1 MQKETKDILKRSAI
15 RSLWIVALVLLV
27 YLLQG
32 CGNPRLAPVEERDAT
47 GNGAEL
53 HSFYPPSEVDNSQQF
68 YFVKP
73 ADTLYSIAFRYG
85 LDYHTLAEVN
95 SIDATYTIY
104 PGQKLDLEKARQ
116 IESRREI
123 DTSQVARSDNNE
135 TSAAGSSVIAR
146 RAQVQEVTRPTATVA
161 SPPTVNK
168 KSTSQATQEQPVK
181 PKETQTTPPKTES
194 KKPASNQSRTE
205 QAKPVKKKRRKPAQ
219 TQSFTSKSVKYWMWP
234 NMGRVVKRFSSKSNS
249 RGIDIAGNMG
259 EPVRAAAPGLVVYAG
274 RGLRGYG
281 NLIIVKHNNEFISA
295 YAHNKRLLVKE
306 NEIIKAGQKIAE
318 IGNSDSDI
326 PKLHFEIRFKGKPVD
341 PLRYLP
347 KR

>member
-1 MQKETKDILKRSAI
+1 MQKETKDILKRSAV
-15 RSLWIVALVLLV
+15 RSLWIVAIVLGL

-32 CGNPRLAPVEERDAT
+32 CGNPRLAPVEEREAT
-47 GNGAEL
+47 GDGAKL
-53 HSFYPPSEVDNSQQF
+53 HSFYPPTEVDNSQQF
-68 YFVKP
+68 YIVQP

-85 LDYHTLAEVN
+85 FDYKTLAESN
-95 SIDATYTIY
+95 NIDATYTIY
-104 PGQKLDLEKARQ
+104 PGQKLDLEKARHY
-116 IESRREI
+116 ESERQV
-123 DTSQVARSDNNE
+123 DTSQIAQNDNSSNTAIRS
-135 TSAAGSSVIAR
+135 R
-146 RAQVQEVTRPTATVA
+146 RGVQEVSRTAVTTVERPTTA
-161 SPPTVNK
+161 
-168 KSTSQATQEQPVK
+168 STSK
-181 PKETQTTPPKTES
+181 PKS
-194 KKPASNQSRTE
+194 KPANTSSNT
-205 QAKPVKKKRRKPAQ
+205 AKQPKPKKTASASETVSTPKKAQPVKKKPKAKPA
-219 TQSFTSKSVKYWMWP
+219 TTNSYTSRPVKYWMWP
-234 NMGRVVKRFSSKSNS
+234 NMGKLIKRFSGVKGS

-281 NLIIVKHNNEFISA
+281 NLVIVKHNNDFISA
-295 YAHNKRLLVKE
+295 YAHNKRILVKE

>member
-1 MQKETKDILKRSAI
+1 MQQTTKDIFKRSAI
-15 RSLWIVALVLLV
+15 RALWIVAIVFVV

-32 CGNPRLAPVEERDAT
+32 CGNPRLAPVEERDAN
-47 GNGAEL
+47 GKGAEL

-68 YFVKP
+68 YFVQP

-85 LDYHTLAEVN
+85 LDYKTLAESN
-95 SIDATYTIY
+95 NIDSNYTIY
-104 PGQKLDLEKARQ
+104 PGQKLNLETARQ
-116 IESRREI
+116 AQAREPAI
-123 DTSQVARSDNNE
+123 DTS
-135 TSAAGSSVIAR
+135 
-146 RAQVQEVTRPTATVA
+146 TVA
-161 SPPTVNK
+161 SSSNSRPTNPTSTGRTPVTEISRPSVKTVDRPVVENKTKAPPKAVKEPVK
-168 KSTSQATQEQPVK
+168 KSPPPATKKTVK
-181 PKETQTTPPKTES
+181 REEK
-194 KKPASNQSRTE
+194 
-205 QAKPVKKKRRKPAQ
+205 AKPVKKRPKPASTRQ
-219 TQSFTSKSVKYWMWP
+219 FSSQDIKYWMWP
-234 NMGRVVKRFSSKSNS
+234 NMGAVIKRFSTSSNS

-281 NLIIVKHNNEFISA
+281 NLVIVKHNNEFISA
-295 YAHNKRLLVKE
+295 YAHNKRIVVKE

>member
-15 RSLWIVALVLLV
+15 RSLWIVAIVLAL
-27 YLLQG
+27 YFLQG
-32 CGNPRLAPVEERDAT
+32 CGNPRLAPVEERQAT
-47 GNGAEL
+47 GNGAQL
-53 HSFYPPSEVDNSQQF
+53 HSFYPPTEVDNSQQF
-68 YFVKP
+68 YVVQP

-85 LDYHTLAEVN
+85 FDYKTLAEAN
-95 SIDATYTIY
+95 NIDATFTIY

-116 IESRREI
+116 FESQRNI
-123 DTSQVARSDNNE
+123 DTSQIAQVDDTSNSVAAS
-135 TSAAGSSVIAR
+135 R
-146 RAQVQEVTRPTATVA
+146 RGVQEVSREAIKTVERPVTKPDTTKTPATKTAEPKSQPRTQPKSQPKSQPKKTETV
-161 SPPTVNK
+161 K
-168 KSTSQATQEQPVK
+168 QK
-181 PKETQTTPPKTES
+181 PKAKPATTQT
-194 KKPASNQSRTE
+194 
-205 QAKPVKKKRRKPAQ
+205 
-219 TQSFTSKSVKYWMWP
+219 FTSRPVKYWMWP
-234 NMGRVVKRFSSKSNS
+234 NMGKVIARFSGGKGS

-259 EPVRAAAPGLVVYAG
+259 EPVRAAAPGLVVYSG

-281 NLIIVKHNNEFISA
+281 NLIIVKHNNDFISA

-318 IGNSDSDI
+318 IGNTDSDI

>member
-1 MQKETKDILKRSAI
+1 MQKETKDILKRSAV
-15 RSLWIVALVLLV
+15 RSLWIVAIVLGL

-32 CGNPRLAPVEERDAT
+32 CGNPRLAPVEEREAT
-47 GNGAEL
+47 GEGAKL
-53 HSFYPPSEVDNSQQF
+53 HSFYPPTEVDNSQQF
-68 YFVKP
+68 YIVKP

-85 LDYHTLAEVN
+85 FDYKTLAEAN
-95 SIDATYTIY
+95 NIDATYTIY

-116 IESRREI
+116 YESERQV
-123 DTSQVARSDNNE
+123 DTSQTAKNDN
-135 TSAAGSSVIAR
+135 SSNTVISSR
-146 RAQVQEVTRPTATVA
+146 RGVQEVSRTAVTTVERPTVT
-161 SPPTVNK
+161 STNKPNNKPTTNTSS
-168 KSTSQATQEQPVK
+168 STAKNTPK
-181 PKETQTTPPKTES
+181 PKKTDSTP
-194 KKPASNQSRTE
+194 KKAE
-205 QAKPVKKKRRKPAQ
+205 PVKKKPKAKPA
-219 TQSFTSKSVKYWMWP
+219 TTSSYTSRPVKYWMWP
-234 NMGRVVKRFSSKSNS
+234 NMGKVITRFTGVKGS

-259 EPVRAAAPGLVVYAG
+259 EPVRAAAPGLVVYSG

-281 NLIIVKHNNEFISA
+281 NLIIVKHNNDFISA

-318 IGNSDSDI
+318 IGNTDSDI

>member
-15 RSLWIVALVLLV
+15 RSLWIVAIVLVV

-47 GNGAEL
+47 GKGAEI
-53 HSFYPPSEVDNSQQF
+53 HSFYPPSEVDNSQQ
-68 YFVKP
+68 YYIVQP

-85 LDYHTLAEVN
+85 FDYDTLAQAN
-95 SIDATYTIY
+95 NIDATYTIY
-104 PGQKLDLEKARQ
+104 PGQKLDLEKTRRYESEHSADTTQVASQDRANNNPVA
-116 IESRREI
+116 SRR
-123 DTSQVARSDNNE
+123 
-135 TSAAGSSVIAR
+135 G
-146 RAQVQEVTRPTATVA
+146 VQEVSRGATKAV
-161 SPPTVNK
+161 
-168 KSTSQATQEQPVK
+168 EQPKV
-181 PKETQTTPPKTES
+181 TPPKTAKPNETKAVKKPES
-194 KKPASNQSRTE
+194 KKTSTTKP
-205 QAKPVKKKRRKPAQ
+205 QAKRAEPVKKRPKTKPA
-219 TQSFTSKSVKYWMWP
+219 TTKSFTSKPVKYWMWP
-234 NMGRVVKRFSSKSNS
+234 NMGKVITRFTGVKGS

-259 EPVRAAAPGLVVYAG
+259 EPVRAAAPGLVVYSG

-281 NLIIVKHNNEFISA
+281 NLIIIKHNNDFISA

-318 IGNSDSDI
+318 IGNTDSDI
-326 PKLHFEIRFKGKPVD
+326 PKLHFEIRYKGKPVD

>member
-1 MQKETKDILKRSAI
+1 MQKQTKDILKRSAI

-32 CGNPRLAPVEERDAT
+32 CGNPRLAPIEERDAT

-53 HSFYPPSEVDNSQQF
+53 HSFYPPTEVDNSQQF
-68 YFVKP
+68 YFVQP

-85 LDYHTLAEVN
+85 LDYKTLADVN
-95 SIDATYTIY
+95 NIDAAYTIY
-104 PGQKLDLEKARQ
+104 PGQKLDLEKARLAENSS
-116 IESRREI
+116 ITN
-123 DTSQVARSDNNE
+123 TSTVATNTE
-135 TSAAGSSVIAR
+135 AKKAVGGSKVIAR
-146 RAQVQEVTRPTATVA
+146 RSQVQEISRTAPTKIVA
-161 SPPTVNK
+161 KEPEAERA
-168 KSTSQATQEQPVK
+168 TSQQEKETKPKSQVAKKTSVDKPKRKEKAQPVRK
-181 PKETQTTPPKTES
+181 QRP
-194 KKPASNQSRTE
+194 
-205 QAKPVKKKRRKPAQ
+205 KPAQ
-219 TQSFTSKSVKYWMWP
+219 TQTFVNKSVKYWMWP
-234 NMGRVVKRFSSKSNS
+234 NMGRIIKRFSSATNS
-249 RGIDIAGNMG
+249 RGIDIAGNIG

-281 NLIIVKHNNEFISA
+281 NLIIVKHNSEFISA

-318 IGNSDSDI
+318 VGNTDSDI
-326 PKLHFEIRFKGKPVD
+326 PKLHFEIRYKGKPVD

>member
-95 SIDATYTIY
+95 NIDATYTIY
-104 PGQKLDLEKARQ
+104 PGQKLDLEKTRQ
-116 IESRREI
+116 IESRRVVS
-123 DTSQVARSDNNE
+123 DSQVAKSDNANA
-135 TSAAGSSVIAR
+135 TPTGNRVIAR
-146 RAQVQEVTRPTATVA
+146 RTPVQEVSRPTTTV
-161 SPPTVNK
+161 SRPTTQK
-168 KSTSQATQEQPVK
+168 KSSSQAKQKQPK
-181 PKETQTTPPKTES
+181 KSKETKATSAKTEI
-194 KKPASNQSRTE
+194 KKPVSNQSRTE
-205 QAKPVKKKRRKPAQ
+205 QAKPVKKTRRKPAQ
-219 TQSFTSKSVKYWMWP
+219 AQSFTSKSVKYWMWP
-234 NMGRVVKRFSSKSNS
+234 NMGRVIKRFSSKSNT

-318 IGNSDSDI
+318 VGNTDSDI

>member
-1 MQKETKDILKRSAI
+1 MQQTTKDIFKRSTI
-15 RSLWIVALVLLV
+15 RALWIVAIVFVV

-32 CGNPRLAPVEERDAT
+32 CGNPRLAPVEERDAN
-47 GNGAEL
+47 GKGAEL

-68 YFVKP
+68 YFVQP

-85 LDYHTLAEVN
+85 LDYKTLAESN
-95 SIDATYTIY
+95 NINASYTIY
-104 PGQKLDLEKARQ
+104 PGQKLNLEAARQ
-116 IESRREI
+116 AQAREPEV
-123 DTSQVARSDNNE
+123 DTSTVARNSNSRPASP
-135 TSAAGSSVIAR
+135 TSAGRTPVTEISR
-146 RAQVQEVTRPTATVA
+146 PKVQTIDRPVDENSTNAPTKA
-161 SPPTVNK
+161 SKKAEKKPTK
-168 KSTSQATQEQPVK
+168 KSPS
-181 PKETQTTPPKTES
+181 TES
-194 KKPASNQSRTE
+194 KKTVQRKE
-205 QAKPVKKKRRKPAQ
+205 QAKPVKTRPTTKKFSSQ
-219 TQSFTSKSVKYWMWP
+219 DIKYWMWP
-234 NMGRVVKRFSSKSNS
+234 NMGAVIKRFSTSRNS
-249 RGIDIAGNMG
+249 RGIDIAANMG

-274 RGLRGYG
+274 GGLRGYG

-318 IGNSDSDI
+318 IGSSDSDI